1 VTRRRTAAVLA
12 LLAAGCAAPT
22 VAPDVPKA
30 ARELA
35 IAPYEIHEECA
46 DMAVGDRLDYWF
58 EAQAPVVFHLYYQEG
73 LAFVSPVSRDGTQ
86 AFGGVFVAT
95 AARRYCLQWEAGQ
108 RGALID
114 YSVRLLRAEAA
125 P

>member
-1 VTRRRTAAVLA
+1 MTRRRTAVVLA
-12 LLAAGCAAPT
+12 LLAAGCAAPII
-22 VAPDVPKA
+22 APGVPKT

-46 DMAVGDRLDYWF
+46 YMAAGDRLDYWF
-58 EAQAPVVFHLYYQEG
+58 EAKAPVVFHLYYQEG

-95 AARRYCLQWEAGQ
+95 ADRRYCLQWEAGQ
-108 RGALID
+108 QGALID
-114 YSVRLLRAEAA
+114 YSLRLLRAEAA